1 VAEIAVTVNGR
12 SFALSCEDG
21 QENRTRRLA
30 QYIDAKVRDFANA
43 LGQVGE
49 LRLLLL
55 AALVIV
61 DELAEA
67 NQALDEERRRAR
79 GEAEA
84 AASAAETAATRI
96 AELAARLEA
105 IAARLSAA

>member
-1 VAEIAVTVNGR
+1 MAEITVTVNGR
-12 SFALSCEDG
+12 AFALSCEDG

-30 QYIDAKVRDFANA
+30 QYVDAKIREFVKT

-49 LRLLLL
+49 TRLLLL

-67 NQALDEERRRAR
+67 NQALEEERRRAR
-79 GEAEA
+79 GEADA
-84 AASAAETAATRI
+84 AAGYI
-96 AELAARLEA
+96 AELAERIAAIAARLEA
-105 IAARLSAA
+105 A

>member
-1 VAEIAVTVNGR
+1 MAEIAVTVNGR

-21 QENRTRRLA
+21 QESRTRRLA
-30 QYIDAKVRDFANA
+30 QYIDAKVRDFVKS

-49 LRLLLL
+49 MRLLLL

-67 NQALDEERRRAR
+67 NQALEEERRRAQ
-79 GEAEA
+79 AE
-84 AASAAETAATRI
+84 AETAAARI
-96 AELAARLEA
+96 ADLAARLEA
-105 IAARLSAA
+105 IAARLEAP

>member
-1 VAEIAVTVNGR
+1 MAEIAVTVNGR

-21 QENRTRRLA
+21 QESRTRRLA
-30 QYIDAKVRDFANA
+30 QYIDAKVRDFVKS

-49 LRLLLL
+49 MRLLLL

-67 NQALDEERRRAR
+67 NQALEEERRRAR
-79 GEAEA
+79 TE
-84 AASAAETAATRI
+84 AETAAARI
-96 AELAARLEA
+96 ADLAARLEA
-105 IAARLSAA
+105 IAARLEAP

>member
-1 VAEIAVTVNGR
+1 MAEIAVTVNGR

-21 QENRTRRLA
+21 QESRTRRLA
-30 QYIDAKVRDFANA
+30 QYIDAKVRDFVKT

-49 LRLLLL
+49 TRLLLL

-67 NQALDEERRRAR
+67 NQALEEERRRAHT
-79 GEAEA
+79 E
-84 AASAAETAATRI
+84 AETAAARI
-96 AELAARLEA
+96 ADLAARLEA
-105 IAARLSAA
+105 IAARLEAP

>member
-30 QYIDAKVRDFANA
+30 QYIDAKIRDFVNT

-67 NQALDEERRRAR
+67 NQALEEERRRAR
-79 GEAEA
+79 SEADTA
-84 AASAAETAATRI
+84 AARI
-96 AELAARLEA
+96 AELAERLEA
-105 IAARLSAA
+105 IATRLAAP